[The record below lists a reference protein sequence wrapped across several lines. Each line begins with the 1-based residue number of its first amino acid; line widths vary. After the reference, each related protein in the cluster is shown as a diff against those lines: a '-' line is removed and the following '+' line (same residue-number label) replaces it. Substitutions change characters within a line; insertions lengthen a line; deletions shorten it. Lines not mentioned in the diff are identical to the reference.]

1 MKFKPSLGYKAIPT
15 SKTTTQ
21 QSSQRRLNS
30 RSVWSQHQ
38 KVAGPTQDHEE
49 TDSSFPHLCHN
60 WNQSKG
66 GPRSASA
73 CGCFSLSLCVVK
85 LWMMNLYCIYNYGL
99 LNMVGRHWLPG
110 KPHSWEKETNPET
123 SGEHSRTKLSWSTQ
137 AVEKIPETWGNKNDS
152 FVISWRSV
160 CMYIRTRV

>member
-1 MKFKPSLGYKAIPT
+1 MHLSYENQEGWSRGIWSSNLTWDTKQFPLQNQQHSNQT
-15 SKTTTQ
+15 SQT
-21 QSSQRRLNS
+21 RLNS

-38 KVAGPTQDHEE
+38 KVAGSTQDHEE

-73 CGCFSLSLCVVK
+73 CGCFSLFLCVVK
-85 LWMMNLYCIYNYGL
+85 LWTMNLSCVYNYGL

-110 KPHSWEKETNPET
+110 KPHSREKETNPET
-123 SGEHSRTKLSWSTQ
+123 LGEHSRTKLTWSTQ
-137 AVEKIPETWGNKNDS
+137 AVEKIP
-152 FVISWRSV
+152 
-160 CMYIRTRV
+160 